1 MSIKSQ
7 LGNQLIIDGVDTP
20 IDNTIALRW
29 HMSPEGKSIP
39 TLYVNGKRV
48 TKAWTIVYSCVSQED
63 PNGSNAN
70 TN

>member
-1 MSIKSQ
+1 MFTKNQ
-7 LGNQLIIDGVDTP
+7 LGNHLIIDGVDTP
-20 IDNTIALRW
+20 IDHTIALRW

-39 TLYVNGKRV
+39 TLYKNGKRV
-48 TKAWTIVYSCVSQED
+48 TKAWTMVYAYLSLED

>member
-1 MSIKSQ
+1 MFIKSQ

-20 IDNTIALRW
+20 IDHTFALRW

-39 TLYVNGKRV
+39 VLYKNGKRV
-48 TKAWTIVYSCVSQED
+48 TKAWTLVYSCVSAED
-63 PNGSNAN
+63 VNGSNAN